1 MMFNT
6 CNPLNLSAKNARV
19 SRKFITMIAL
29 VLVIVEITLMIL
41 VRFSIESKRK
51 ITLKRNLVWKFVESK
66 IRSLFINL
74 QKLKMPYFIKNHQ
87 QNNRIVMQRQ
97 VE

>member
-6 CNPLNLSAKNARV
+6 CNPLNLSEKNARV

-41 VRFSIESKRK
+41 VLFSIECKKK
-51 ITLKRNLVWKFVESK
+51 IALKKNLLWKFVESK

-74 QKLKMPYFIKNHQ
+74 AKQKMFHFIKNHL
-87 QNNRIVMQRQ
+87 QNNRIAMQRQ
-97 VE
+97 AE